1 MSTTG
6 TTTTP
11 SWSDIVNSFVGAIQ
25 SVLSAVANF
34 IQSNASTIADVVMGI
49 GLAYGVY
56 NLVKRFFPGISRVLG
71 AFSL

>member
-1 MSTTG
+1 MSEARTT
-6 TTTTP
+6 
-11 SWSDIVNSFVGAIQ
+11 WSDIVNSFVGAIQ

-34 IQSNASTIADVVMGI
+34 IQTNANTIAEVVMGI